1 MQRSCN
7 KLHHFTLLYMKYVDR
22 SAILALYN
30 FCLTKQLLYII
41 IPIQKFQVR
50 LNVKQLFFYQLRLYT
65 VINFL
70 EVNLRR
76 IKL

>member
-1 MQRSCN
+1 
-7 KLHHFTLLYMKYVDR
+7 MKYVDR
-22 SAILALYN
+22 SAILVLYN
-30 FCLTKQLLYII
+30 ICLTKQLLYS

-50 LNVKQLFFYQLRLYT
+50 LNVKQAVFYQLRLYI

-76 IKL
+76 ITF